1 MGKSEKQNAHRQ
13 QSREPESRF
22 GSSGLLC
29 HRCSVARHRVAKE
42 FSFKCFFILVLTLS
56 LLAYGIF
63 SILPFHSTM
72 YGFDAK
78 DAIKLSGIS
87 LVLVFI
93 CFFFFWVFEHV
104 GMLYLAAFCCVI
116 RVF

>member
-13 QSREPESRF
+13 QSREPESRR

-29 HRCSVARHRVAKE
+29 HRCSVALHRVAKE

-56 LLAYGIF
+56 LLVYGIF
-63 SILPFHSTM
+63 SILPFHSTK

-93 CFFFFWVFEHV
+93 CFFLGF
-104 GMLYLAAFCCVI
+104 
-116 RVF
+116 